1 MTGFGY
7 RDPFRRAAVPLLA
20 LLLATAA
27 SAQERQF
34 PRIFVEPVDEGVGF
48 NDEPSMAR
56 AADGSLYVAWVS
68 FREGHDTLQVARYRP
83 DGEFFRR
90 LGGWEVLGSPRTY
103 VLRPQVVA
111 AGESVFVVYA
121 AEFGRNWDIYAVKVD
136 AGGPGEPIRV
146 SRHPGVDT
154 DPAAAWRDGT
164 LWIAWESNRDG
175 ARRILLAQVR
185 DGAVGEAR
193 QVNQQGR
200 SNYDPAIAIRANGAV
215 AVAWHRFSDNNY
227 DLWLRERRPGSG
239 WAPERRLTRAP
250 SIDRH
255 ARLFVHGPDLWLIY
269 ENAQTEGY
277 WIGRTNARRTIIA
290 RVTPNGLEALP
301 GYRENEHLWSR
312 SENAAA
318 AFDSLGRLWIAYLKP
333 RLPRGGWDR
342 YLACFDGEKW
352 LGPARI
358 TRRKGMDRRP
368 SVTIAGDQ
376 IYLAIQVDD
385 LAETWTQGD
394 PTLTTQARSRILIGR
409 ASVRQAPAAGGA
421 AIKTVPFTEP
431 EEPFEAGKLRSAYGE
446 ELETPVIRYRG
457 RELKLYYGDL
467 HAHSDV
473 SVCNRCGDQSIDEN
487 YQHRRDIAR
496 LDFAAITDH
505 GYNIVPYLWNYTAK
519 LARVNEDP
527 GRLMTFLAEE
537 WTSSFER
544 YSEQN
549 PWGYYGHRNLILE
562 DPYFPVWWNAYTG
575 QTPAELWRELRR
587 MGASFIQIPHQLAD
601 TGNVPT
607 DWRFVDEE
615 AQPVAEIFQLRGSY
629 EYHGAPRQ
637 ARRSI
642 QQSGRYLRD
651 VWDSGTVIGVIA
663 SPDHG
668 GGVGKACVWAEELS
682 RKAILEAIRKRHTFG
697 TTAAR
702 VVLEVRVDGHLMG
715 EKVAE
720 PVGDEVEVRIRARC
734 PAPIRRIEVCRN
746 GEFVYA
752 NEPGAREA
760 DLTFL
765 DTSPVEG
772 RSYYYVRLIQTDD
785 EIAWSSPV
793 WLGAE

>member
-1 MTGFGY
+1 MT
-7 RDPFRRAAVPLLA
+7 RSRRLVPVPAGTALLLA
-20 LLLATAA
+20 LLVIAPLA
-27 SAQERQF
+27 AQERKF
-34 PRIFVEPVDEGVGF
+34 PRVYVEPVDEGVGF
-48 NDEPSMAR
+48 NDEPSMAL
-56 AADGSLYVAWVS
+56 AADGTLYVAWVS

-83 DGEFFRR
+83 HGESFRR
-90 LGGWEVLGSPRTY
+90 LGGWEILGGPRTY
-103 VLRPQVVA
+103 VLRPQVAA
-111 AGESVFVVYA
+111 AGDGVFVVYA
-121 AEFGRNWDIYAVKVD
+121 AEFGRNWDIYAVRVD
-136 AGGPGEPIRV
+136 ADGPGKPVRAT
-146 SRHPGVDT
+146 RHPAVDT
-154 DPAAAWRDGT
+154 DPAAVWSGGT
-164 LWIAWESNRDG
+164 LWIAWETNREG
-175 ARRILLAQVR
+175 ARRILLAGVR
-185 DGAVGEAR
+185 DGEAGEAE
-193 QVNQQGR
+193 QVSQQGR
-200 SNYDPAIAIRANGAV
+200 SNYDPAVAVRPNGAV
-215 AVAWHRFSDNNY
+215 AVAWHRFSDGNY
-227 DLWLRERRPGSG
+227 DVWLRERRPGAG
-239 WAPERRLTRAP
+239 WAPERRLTHAP

-255 ARLFVHGPDLWLIY
+255 ARLLVHGPDLWLIY

-277 WIGRTNARRTIIA
+277 WIGRTNRRRTIVA
-290 RVTPNGLEALP
+290 RVTPNGLETLP
-301 GYRENEHLWSR
+301 DYRENEHLWSR
-312 SENAAA
+312 SEAAAA

-333 RLPRGGWDR
+333 RLPRAGWDH
-342 YLACFDGEKW
+342 YLACFNGKEW
-352 LGPARI
+352 LGPGRI

-368 SVTIAGDQ
+368 SVAIAGDRL
-376 IYLAIQVDD
+376 YVAIQADD
-385 LAETWTQGD
+385 LAETWTQDD
-394 PTLTTQARSRILIGR
+394 PALTTQARSRILIGR
-409 ASVRQAPAAGGA
+409 ADLRRAPSEAA
-421 AIKTVPFTEP
+421 AIQTVPLAEP
-431 EEPFEAGKLRSAYGE
+431 EEPFEAGRLRSAYGE
-446 ELETPVIRYRG
+446 DLQTPVIQYRG
-457 RELKLYYGDL
+457 KELKLYYGDL

-496 LDFAAITDH
+496 LDFAAMTDH

-544 YSEQN
+544 YTKEN

-562 DPYFPVWWNAYTG
+562 DPYFPVWWNAFTG
-575 QTPAELWRELRR
+575 ETPAELWRELRR
-587 MGASFIQIPHQLAD
+587 MGASFVQIPHQLAD

-615 AQPVAEIFQLRGSY
+615 AQPVAEIFQTRGSY

-642 QQSGRYLRD
+642 QASGRYLRD

-702 VVLEVRVDGHLMG
+702 VVLEVRVNGHLMG
-715 EKVAE
+715 EKIAGPPPE
-720 PVGDEVEVRIRARC
+720 KVEVKIRARC

-746 GEFVYA
+746 GKFVYA
-752 NEPGAREA
+752 SEPGAREA
-760 DLTFL
+760 DLVFL
-765 DTSPVEG
+765 DTAPEAG
-772 RSYYYVRLIQTDD
+772 RSYYYVRLIQTDE

-793 WLGAE
+793 WLAAE